1 LADRRCQLMLVAY
14 LRGLLKPDYPQG
26 VRSMLRENFILQALS
41 RELDAKEMIAR
52 VEHEGTF
59 VALISHDNANKLLKH
74 QDTMLSLAFDNYR
87 HRSEK
92 RRNKAINMEAID
104 KLISTYAALKKQGL
118 VGTTIDKS
126 DNVD

>member
-1 LADRRCQLMLVAY
+1 MADRRCQLMLVAY

>member
-1 LADRRCQLMLVAY
+1 MLVAY

>member
-1 LADRRCQLMLVAY
+1 MLVAY

-118 VGTTIDKS
+118 VGPTLDKS